1 MQEKG
6 GSASGSTPSDSK
18 GKEEAEMVEESPGGG
33 VVDDEEAS
41 QQEEEEEDAAVNAEP
56 EDGSDVEKGS
66 VVEEENQDWKNV
78 IVPILPYIRFPIMTG
93 MYFASNVF
101 ELDLLS
107 SEDSTLIMQWQFTK
121 KDNDA
126 LKYST
131 KIRVR

>member
-1 MQEKG
+1 MGNEE
-6 GSASGSTPSDSK
+6 GS
-18 GKEEAEMVEESPGGG
+18 
-33 VVDDEEAS
+33 
-41 QQEEEEEDAAVNAEP
+41 EEEEEEEVAVTVEASDA
-56 EDGSDVEKGS
+56 SDVEKGS

-93 MYFASNVF
+93 VYFASNVF
-101 ELDLLS
+101 EMDLLS